1 MQILSD
7 SLNVAIITIRKRVT
21 ELRTI
26 LVDIG
31 KKVLPWG
38 GDLDKKNISSYIP
51 QILQYYDIIKKL
63 QEKNENLI
71 NAPTLPTIQCKPP
84 NVVSTQNLLPQIR
97 SSRDITESQSNYSED
112 DMIPKSPFYIE
123 TEWDDKDIHESVIE
137 YSIDNDDKDS
147 KSNNIDNNSRK
158 RKLSDKDE
166 DHENQPPQKKMR
178 IMTKRELN
186 QQPFPPSF
194 IKSQKSR
201 EIRLKK
207 LEKAKKYLL
216 KTLGSIDLLKQLKI
230 NLEPCSKCQYILNC
244 NDCEQTLSEEMDAE
258 DLLFQKHLLSGSTE
272 ASLIDGYAIQER
284 EKMTISNYKENDER
298 LDKEDLSELDITD
311 AEVNS
316 LIHSPNEIAF
326 KKKLKCFEEIDE
338 LEQKRKIIR
347 EAKLLKK
354 DPLYKEKNFENR

>member
-1 MQILSD
+1 MK
-7 SLNVAIITIRKRVT
+7 ITK
-21 ELRTI
+21 
-26 LVDIG
+26 
-31 KKVLPWG
+31 
-38 GDLDKKNISSYIP
+38 
-51 QILQYYDIIKKL
+51 
-63 QEKNENLI
+63 I
-71 NAPTLPTIQCKPP
+71 NHHK
-84 NVVSTQNLLPQIR
+84 
-97 SSRDITESQSNYSED
+97 
-112 DMIPKSPFYIE
+112 
-123 TEWDDKDIHESVIE
+123 
-137 YSIDNDDKDS
+137 
-147 KSNNIDNNSRK
+147 
-158 RKLSDKDE
+158 
-166 DHENQPPQKKMR
+166 KKMR
-178 IMTKRELN
+178 ILTKGELN

-354 DPLYKEKNFENR
+354 DPLYKEKISRIDKAKLQKLREENEKEEDNENDDHKDNNEKKIPGTPIPGTPLGEGILNFQSDEILLNQQLDEVKKLDDINVEDLDLFDEINNEDLENLGDSDEKSNDHNEFNLYKTNEKK